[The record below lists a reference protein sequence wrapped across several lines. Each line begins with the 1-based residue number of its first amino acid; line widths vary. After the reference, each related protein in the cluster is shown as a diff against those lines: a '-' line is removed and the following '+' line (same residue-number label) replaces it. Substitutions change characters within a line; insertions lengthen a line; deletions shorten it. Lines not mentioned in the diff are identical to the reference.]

1 MSHAAAVFIGGGIG
15 ALLRW
20 QLSLRC
26 AASPPLFG
34 AWLHERLAPIA
45 LGTLTVNLLGSFL
58 LGLLAGGLSER
69 LPESLQRGLTVG
81 LLGGFTTFSSFS
93 VEAIQLGRLRG
104 LAVSSLQLSLHLCLG
119 LAAAALGLAL
129 GARLAG
135 RAL

>member
-1 MSHAAAVFIGGGIG
+1 MSHAAAIFIGGGIG

-34 AWLHERLAPIA
+34 VWLHERLAPIA
-45 LGTLTVNLLGSFL
+45 LGTLAANLLGSFI
-58 LGLLAGGLSER
+58 LGLLAGGLSGR
-69 LPESLQRGLTVG
+69 LPEHLQRGLTVG

-104 LAVSSLQLSLHLCLG
+104 LPMAFLQLSLHLCLG
-119 LAAAALGLAL
+119 LTAAAIGLTL
-129 GARLAG
+129 GARLTG
-135 RAL
+135 RTT